1 MTGFRWFGRLWRIC
15 FTVLSIATRDLSPP
29 DFLMGENDMG
39 TTSRTL
45 KQRAIEQLKEFLL
58 IALYLWVVFGLFV
71 VYKSVI
77 LAEQHIPFAFHGFAL
92 INALALG
99 KVMLVAKDLHIGER
113 FDDAP
118 LIYPTLL
125 KSALFTVVLACFK
138 IVEDAAIG
146 LYHGKSFAESI
157 ADLGGGTL
165 QGILILAL
173 LLFVILIPFVGFG
186 ELGRVLGEGK
196 LKQFFFH
203 PRPLQNYSIN
213 EAA

>member
-1 MTGFRWFGRLWRIC
+1 M
-15 FTVLSIATRDLSPP
+15 
-29 DFLMGENDMG
+29 E

-45 KQRAIEQLKEFLL
+45 KQRAVEQMKEFLL
-58 IALYLWVVFGLFV
+58 IALYLWLVFGLLV
-71 VYKSVI
+71 VFKSMI
-77 LAEQHIPFAFHGFAL
+77 LAEYRIPFAYHGFAI

-99 KVMLVAKDLHIGER
+99 KVMLVARDLHMGER
-113 FDDAP
+113 FDNAP

-138 IVEDAAIG
+138 IVEDAGIG

-165 QGILILAL
+165 QGILILTL

-196 LKQFFFH
+196 LKQLFFGL
-203 PRPLQNYSIN
+203 RSRQNQSTRK
-213 EAA
+213 AA